1 MSDACPSPDSD
12 YSNESQKPRYDVV
25 IVGGG
30 PAGLSAA
37 LVLGRCLRK
46 VLICDEGQ
54 PRNSRAEAL
63 KGFLTRDYTPP
74 HELLRSAR
82 EELKRYD
89 SVEFLV
95 AKVMNVQSSQSGF
108 ETAVSGRD
116 PVISRRLLL
125 ATGLIDEIPAI
136 QGFDELYGKSVFLCP
151 YCDAWDVAGKPL
163 AIYGKGERAME
174 MSRALT
180 AWSKNLIL
188 FTDGD
193 SGLTE
198 ENKQQ
203 LKRNSIELYEENIE
217 QLAGEKGMLK
227 AVVLS
232 NGRHIEREALF
243 FDTPSYQRSDL
254 AIKLGCEFRN
264 ERAVNTH
271 QYDYEATNI
280 PGLYAA
286 GNNTGDVIFAII
298 AAAEGARAAFGINKS
313 LTREDLL

>member
-1 MSDACPSPDSD
+1 MGAVRRSQNSDNSKDSQNPD
-12 YSNESQKPRYDVV
+12 YDVI

-63 KGFLTRDYTPP
+63 KGFLSRDYTPP
-74 HELLRSAR
+74 HELLRTAR
-82 EELKRYD
+82 EQLKRYD
-89 SVEFLV
+89 SVEFF
-95 AKVMNVQSSQSGF
+95 AGKVINVQSSQNRFEAVISGH
-108 ETAVSGRD
+108 S
-116 PVISRRLLL
+116 PVTSRRLLL
-125 ATGLIDEIPAI
+125 ATGLIDEVPAI
-136 QGFDELYGKSVFLCP
+136 KGFDELYGKSVFLCP
-151 YCDAWDVAGKPL
+151 YCDAWDVAGKQL

-174 MSRALT
+174 MARALT

-193 SGLTE
+193 SELSD
-198 ENKQQ
+198 ENKHQ
-203 LKRNSIELYEENIE
+203 LKRNSIELHEENIE
-217 QLAGEKGMLK
+217 QLVGEKGILK
-227 AVVLS
+227 AVVLK
-232 NGRHIEREALF
+232 NGRRIEREALF

-254 AIKLGCEFRN
+254 AIKLGCEFKN
-264 ERAVNTH
+264 ERAVNTNK
-271 QYDYEATNI
+271 YEYEATNI

-286 GNNTGDVIFAII
+286 GNNTGDILFAVI

-313 LTREDLL
+313 LTQEDLL